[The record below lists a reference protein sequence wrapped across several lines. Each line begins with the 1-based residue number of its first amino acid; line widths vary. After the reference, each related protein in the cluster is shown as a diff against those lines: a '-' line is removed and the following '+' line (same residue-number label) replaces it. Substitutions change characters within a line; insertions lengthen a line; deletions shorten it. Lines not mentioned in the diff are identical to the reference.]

1 MTYPGQ
7 SAERTTIAWG
17 RTALAAA
24 ALAVLLLRLGIERG
38 SALEVL
44 SAAVALLAA
53 AGFAWRGRTAYRGSV
68 VPRPVVRALTVA
80 IAAAGVLAVL
90 GALT

>member
-24 ALAVLLLRLGIERG
+24 ALAVLLLRLGLER
-38 SALEVL
+38 SSVLEVL
-44 SAAVALLAA
+44 SAVVALCAA
-53 AGFAWRGRTAYRGSV
+53 AGFAWRGRAAYRGS
-68 VPRPVVRALTVA
+68 
-80 IAAAGVLAVL
+80 AVS
-90 GALT
+90 GCRSCGR